1 MPTQK
6 KVKVDPK
13 CIGCGTCYSMCPNT
27 FKAGDDGK
35 SQVHA
40 QNVDEEEALQ
50 NAINSCPVQAISW
63 DEGGEAPAENQGG
76 GQ

>member
-1 MPTQK
+1 MPTDK
-6 KVKVDPK
+6 KVKVDAGK
-13 CIGCGTCYSMCPNT
+13 CIGCGSCYSMCSAT

-35 SQVHA
+35 SVVQA

-63 DEGGEAPAENQGG
+63 EE
-76 GQ
+76 